1 MVIVDIEIKEKEKNM
16 KVNSWKIKVQN
27 FKGQELKSKKNK
39 DFDLIEIVVTKKSKE
54 PRWLISLVVALFI
67 A

>member
-1 MVIVDIEIKEKEKNM
+1 
-16 KVNSWKIKVQN
+16 VQN

-54 PRWLISLVVALFI
+54 PR
-67 A
+67 